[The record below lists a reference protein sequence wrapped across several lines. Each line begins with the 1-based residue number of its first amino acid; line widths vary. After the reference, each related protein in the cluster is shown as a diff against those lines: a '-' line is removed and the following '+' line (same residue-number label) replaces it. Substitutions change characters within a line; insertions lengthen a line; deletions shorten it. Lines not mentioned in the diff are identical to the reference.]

1 MTSAMTL
8 TSIPSS
14 STQVG
19 QSYSQANVASG
30 GSPAYTYSISAGTQ
44 PPGTTLDA
52 ATGTVAG
59 ALTTVG
65 IFSYTVT
72 ACDATAACTSN
83 SIDVT
88 ITLQPLTLG
97 PDTLPAGTNGSFYW
111 TSLSASGGTG
121 VGYSF
126 SITAGSLP
134 AGIYFSSDGR
144 LNGPLSA
151 VGTYTFSVT
160 VTDSGAGSVT
170 KSYTLTVNPGAVLTF
185 TLANLPVAT
194 TGTVYSAT
202 ITATGGSGAGYSYS
216 LSSGSLPTGLNWDG
230 NGTISGTP
238 SASGS
243 STFTVSATDSVGNTG
258 STSYVL
264 AVSPD
269 TTLTISP
276 ASLPA
281 GTNGSFYWTSLSVA
295 GGTGVGYNF
304 SITAGSLP
312 SGVYFSSDGRMN
324 GPLSAAG
331 SYTFTVTATDSG
343 TGVGTRTY
351 TLVVNP
357 GAVLTLT
364 PTYLPVADNGSAY
377 STTIAASGGSGTG
390 YSYSL
395 SSGSLPSG
403 LNWNGNGT
411 ISGTPT
417 ASGNYTFS
425 VTATDSVGNTGT
437 AGYLLAVSPG
447 TTLTISPA
455 SLPAGTNGSFYW
467 TSLSVAGGTTVGYSF
482 SISAGSLP
490 SGIYFSS
497 DGRLNGPLSAV
508 GSYTFTVKA
517 TDSGNGVG
525 TRTYTLVVSPGN
537 VLSVSPGS
545 LPVGTNGTSY
555 TAAVVA
561 SGGTGTGYTYSLT
574 AGSLPPGLSAG
585 SNGAITGLPST
596 VGNYTF
602 SVTATDSAGN
612 TGTGSYVL
620 SVGPGAVLTI
630 GPASLPAAT
639 NGTAYTATITATGG
653 TGSGY
658 TYALTSGSLPTNFAM
673 TSAGVIT
680 GTPTAVQSGTF
691 TVTATD
697 VAGNTGTRTYTL
709 AVGPGAVL
717 TVGPASLPAATNG
730 TAYTATITA
739 TGGTGSGYTYAV
751 TSGSLPTGLALASDG
766 ALSGTPSAV
775 QSRTFGVT
783 ATDSDGNTGTRSYTL
798 AVSPGDVLTISPV
811 TLPVVTQGVPY
822 TATLTAAGGVVPYT
836 FSLASGTLPTGL
848 SLTPNTG
855 EIAGT
860 TRASGTYTV
869 AVRAVDSV
877 GNYGTKAYTF
887 TIQARPDP
895 TRDQEV
901 IGLMDSQFSTA
912 SRFAEGQINNLSEH
926 LQGLHSGF
934 TCGLSSQ
941 ARLAVTLPVDPLE
954 RARRSAGVA
963 QTTDGKLTGASIAA
977 PAAAGAGPCD
987 AVAPKFQVWTTGSLE
1002 FGRDQVQKFQ
1012 SNAMTVGSDV
1022 KLKNRV
1028 IVGGAV
1034 GVGFGDN
1041 EIGHGGTRSQDRA
1054 TTAMGFVSYRPA
1066 GDLFVDAVVG
1076 RSWMHFDSSRYVTS
1090 DQSAASGTRLGEVNF
1105 ASLGASGRKRARG
1118 VGVLVYGQYDYL
1130 AIDLDGYAESG
1141 GSPYALTYGDAAQA
1155 VQIAMAGV
1163 RLDRDV
1169 PRAWGSV
1176 RPTAR
1181 LEYRHRFTG
1190 SYDQAMAY
1198 SDMLDVQYTLSRT
1211 MQNRDLVS
1219 ATVGLEVTRKATTF
1233 GFEYGTSATS
1243 LDSFAGGTFRV
1254 IFKTAF

>member
-1 MTSAMTL
+1 MTPRLLVRAVLVVLSVIAIAAAPAHAGTMTPSLAL
-8 TSIPSS
+8 TSTPSS
-14 STQVG
+14 ATQVG
-19 QSYSQANVASG
+19 AVYSQTNVAANG
-30 GSPAYTYSISAGTQ
+30 TPAYTYSISSGTL
-44 PPGTTLDA
+44 PPGTSIDVTS
-52 ATGTVAG
+52 GTVSG
-59 ALTTVG
+59 TLTTVG

-83 SIDVT
+83 AVDVT
-88 ITLQPLTLG
+88 VTLQPLTLS

-111 TSLSASGGTG
+111 TSLSTSGGTG

-134 AGIYFSSDGR
+134 PGVYFSSDGR

-151 VGTYTFSVT
+151 TGTYTFSVT
-160 VTDSGAGSVT
+160 VIDSGAGSVT
-170 KSYTLTVNPGAVLTF
+170 KSYTLTVNPGAVLTL
-185 TLANLPVAT
+185 TPATLPVAT
-194 TGTVYSAT
+194 TGTVYTAT
-202 ITATGGSGAGYSYS
+202 MTATGGSGTGYSYS
-216 LSSGSLPTGLNWDG
+216 LSSGSLPTGLTWDG

-238 SASGS
+238 TASGS

-269 TTLTISP
+269 TTLTIGP

-281 GTNGSFYWTSLSVA
+281 GTNGSFYWTSLSVS
-295 GGTGVGYNF
+295 GGTGVGYSF
-304 SITAGSLP
+304 SISAGSLP
-312 SGVYFSSDGRMN
+312 SGIYFSSDGRMN

-331 SYTFTVTATDSG
+331 SYTFTVKATDSG
-343 TGVGTRTY
+343 NGVGTRTY

-357 GAVLTLT
+357 GAVLALN
-364 PTYLPVADNGSAY
+364 PGYLSVAATGVAY
-377 STTIAASGGSGTG
+377 STTISASGGSGAG
-390 YSYSL
+390 YTYSL
-395 SSGSLPSG
+395 SAGSLPPG
-403 LNWNGNGT
+403 LNWNTNGT

-437 AGYLLAVSPG
+437 SGYLLAVSPD

-467 TSLSVAGGTTVGYSF
+467 TNFSVSGGTTVGYSF

-497 DGRLNGPLSAV
+497 DGRMNGPLSTA

-525 TRTYTLVVSPGN
+525 TQTYTLVVNPGAVLN
-537 VLSVSPGS
+537 VGPAT

-555 TAAVVA
+555 TAAIA
-561 SGGTGTGYTYSLT
+561 ATGGTGTGYSYTIASG
-574 AGSLPPGLSAG
+574 ALPPGLTWNT
-585 SNGAITGLPST
+585 NGTISGTPST

-602 SVTATDSAGN
+602 AVTATDSVGN
-612 TGTGSYVL
+612 TGSRSYVL
-620 SVGPGAVLTI
+620 SA
-630 GPASLPAAT
+630 
-639 NGTAYTATITATGG
+639 
-653 TGSGY
+653 
-658 TYALTSGSLPTNFAM
+658 
-673 TSAGVIT
+673 
-680 GTPTAVQSGTF
+680 
-691 TVTATD
+691 
-697 VAGNTGTRTYTL
+697 
-709 AVGPGAVL
+709 GPGAVL
-717 TVGPASLPAATNG
+717 TVGPASLPAAVNG
-730 TAYTATITA
+730 TAYAATLTA
-739 TGGTGSGYTYAV
+739 TGGTGSGYAYAI
-751 TSGSLPTGLALASDG
+751 TSGSLPTNFAMTSAG
-766 ALSGTPSAV
+766 AISGTPTAV
-775 QSRTFGVT
+775 STSTFTVT
-783 ATDSDGNTGTRSYTL
+783 ATDVAGNTGTLTYTL
-798 AVSPGDVLTISPV
+798 AVGPGAVLTISPV
-811 TLPVVTQGVPY
+811 TLPVVTQGVSF

-836 FSLASGTLPTGL
+836 FSLASGTLPAGL

-855 EIAGT
+855 EVAGT

-869 AVRAVDSV
+869 TARAVDSV
-877 GNYGTKAYTF
+877 GNYGTRTYTF

-912 SRFAEGQINNLSEH
+912 SRFAEGQIGNLSEH
-926 LQGLHSGF
+926 LQSLHSGF

-977 PAAAGAGPCD
+977 PAAAGAGPCG
-987 AVAPKFQVWTTGSLE
+987 AAAPKFQVWTTGSLE

-1012 SNAMTVGSDV
+1012 SNAMTVGADV
-1022 KLKNRV
+1022 RLKNRV
-1028 IVGGAV
+1028 IVGGAA

-1041 EIGHGGTRSQDRA
+1041 ETGHNGTRSSDRA

-1066 GDLFVDAVVG
+1066 GGVFVDAIVG
-1076 RSWMHFDSSRYVTS
+1076 RSWMHFDSSRFVTS
-1090 DQSAASGTRLGEVNF
+1090 DGSTADGTRLGGVNF
-1105 ASLGASGRKRARG
+1105 ASLGVTSQRRSRG
-1118 VGVLVYGQYDYL
+1118 TGIAAYGQYDYL
-1130 AIDLDGYAESG
+1130 AIDLDGYAERG
-1141 GSPYALTYGDAAQA
+1141 GSPYALTYGGAAQTI
-1155 VQIAMAGV
+1155 QIAMAGV

-1181 LEYRHRFTG
+1181 IEYRHRFTG
-1190 SYDQAMAY
+1190 SYGQAMAY

-1211 MQNRDLVS
+1211 MQNRDLIS
-1219 ATVGLEVTRKATTF
+1219 ATAGLEVTRKATTF

-1243 LDSFAGGTFRV
+1243 LDSFSGGAFRLM
-1254 IFKTAF
+1254 FKTTF